1 MFASFMSKF
10 ELEKFGAIQI
20 FFLCI
25 THRDVIVDILKIKF
39 NFIESFNF
47 AKKGKRFPR
56 KMNQDP
62 FRNKTYPN

>member
-25 THRDVIVDILKIKF
+25 TNRDVIVDILKIKL
-39 NFIESFNF
+39 NFIEIFNF
-47 AKKGKRFPR
+47 SKSQEISKKNESGSIQK
-56 KMNQDP
+56 
-62 FRNKTYPN
+62 